1 MGKFKQNIHKTYKF
15 KTFTTDSL
23 IMTGNRSEYRAKD
36 SFKINKGARRV
47 SPMENDEFEEEMD
60 ESRDSQPRAQSAPTR
75 MRQAPVRKRTF
86 KLN

>member
-1 MGKFKQNIHKTYKF
+1 MGEFKQKIHKTYKF

-23 IMTGNRSEYRAKD
+23 IMTGNRSEYRAKA

-60 ESRDSQPRAQSAPTR
+60 KSRDSQPKAQSVPTR
-75 MRQAPVRKRTF
+75 MRQAPARKKNF
-86 KLN
+86 KLK